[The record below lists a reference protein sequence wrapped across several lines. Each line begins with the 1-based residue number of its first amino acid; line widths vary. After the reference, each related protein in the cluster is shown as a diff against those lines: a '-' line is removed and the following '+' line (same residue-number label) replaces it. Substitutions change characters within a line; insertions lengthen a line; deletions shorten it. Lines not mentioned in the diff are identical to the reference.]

1 MSTRTRHKAEE
12 GELSDSCGGASLDAA
27 RVSRCYSDE
36 TALGQDQR
44 RAFERDRDR
53 ILYSSAFHRLAG
65 ITQIVRAGE
74 LDIFHTRQQHTYK
87 VAQIGRRLAEH
98 RIREQEAE
106 ATLHGLDAE
115 VVEAACLA
123 HDLGHPPF
131 GHAAETELDRIV
143 RDPKVV
149 GGNDEDAADDGYEG
163 NAQTFRILTKLAV
176 RYSKDNPGLDLTR
189 ATLAAT
195 LKYPWLR
202 DLDHDKK
209 KSKWSAYVSEERAFS
224 WTREHC
230 TGDFKT
236 AEAELMDWADDIAYS
251 VHDLEDFHRVG
262 IIPWSEVVSREA
274 SDGIVQGALAAWKKD
289 PGHPADATRRL
300 SAALERVTRKL
311 VLFPSVTK
319 EAYNGA
325 REQRRQLRNFTS
337 QLIGNYVRAI
347 TLTKDRGGPTVSILP
362 DAADEVRVLKHFAR
376 HYVIGL
382 PALHAQQYGQKK
394 IVRDLFKIFLDE
406 GKCGNLKLFPARLR
420 YIWEDNHEDKPAR
433 LAADCVASLTENE
446 AYQLH
451 GRFTGSESGLV
462 LDPIVR

>member
-1 MSTRTRHKAEE
+1 VTIGGMSP
-12 GELSDSCGGASLDAA
+12 LDTA

-36 TALGQDQR
+36 KAVGQDQR
-44 RAFERDRDR
+44 LPFERDRDR

-87 VAQIGRRLAEH
+87 VAQIGRRLAQD
-98 RIREQEAE
+98 RIRKQPEEA
-106 ATLHGLDAE
+106 ALHGLDTEA
-115 VVEAACLA
+115 VEAACLA

-143 RDPKVV
+143 RNPAHVGCDPL
-149 GGNDEDAADDGYEG
+149 DAAPDGYEG

-202 DLDHDKK
+202 DFSDNKK
-209 KSKWSAYVSEERAFS
+209 TSKWSAYASEAREFA
-224 WTREHC
+224 WAREHC
-230 TGDFKT
+230 HGDHKS

-262 IIPWSEVVSREA
+262 IIPWSEIVSPE
-274 SDGIVQGALAAWKKD
+274 SKDNIIQGALTGWKKD
-289 PGHPADATRRL
+289 PSYPADATRRL
-300 SAALERVTRKL
+300 TEALDRVTRKL

-319 EAYNGA
+319 EVYNGA

-347 TLTKDRGGPTVSILP
+347 TLTKDSLGPAVSITLE
-362 DAADEVRVLKHFAR
+362 AEDEVRLLKHFAR
-376 HYVIGL
+376 HYVISL
-382 PALHAQQYGQKK
+382 PALHAQQYGQKR
-394 IVRDLFKIFLDE
+394 IVRDLFKIFLEE
-406 GKCGNLKLFPARLR
+406 GKAGNFKLFPARLR
-420 YIWEDNHEDKPAR
+420 YIWEDNCEDKPAR

-451 GRFTGSESGLV
+451 RRLTGFESGLV

>member
-1 MSTRTRHKAEE
+1 MTAE
-12 GELSDSCGGASLDAA
+12 GVSSLDAA
-27 RVSRCYSDE
+27 RVKRCYSDE
-36 TALGQDQR
+36 KAAGQDQR
-44 RAFERDRDR
+44 LAFERDRDR

-65 ITQIVRAGE
+65 VTQIVRAGE

-87 VAQIGRRLAEH
+87 VAQIGRRLAQD
-98 RIREQEAE
+98 RIRKQPNEAE
-106 ATLHGLDAE
+106 LHGLDAE

-143 RDPKVV
+143 RDPKAV
-149 GGNDEDAADDGYEG
+149 GCDASSAAPDGYEG

-202 DLDHDKK
+202 DFNDEKK
-209 KSKWSAYVSEERAFS
+209 ASKWSAYASEAREFNWA
-224 WTREHC
+224 REHC
-230 TGDFKT
+230 HGDYKS

-262 IIPWSEVVSREA
+262 MIPWSEIVSPKS
-274 SDGIVQGALAAWKKD
+274 SDSIIQGALAGWKKD
-289 PGHPADATRRL
+289 PNHPADATRRL
-300 SAALERVTRKL
+300 TEALDRVTRKL
-311 VLFPSVTK
+311 VLFPSVTD
-319 EAYNGA
+319 EVYNGG

-347 TLTKDRGGPTVSILP
+347 TLTQDGAGPTVSIKP
-362 DAADEVRVLKHFAR
+362 EAADEVRLLKHFAR
-376 HYVIGL
+376 HYVINL

-394 IVRDLFKIFLDE
+394 IIRDLFKIFLDE
-406 GKCGNLKLFPARLR
+406 GKAGNLKLFPTRMR
-420 YIWEDNHEDKPAR
+420 YIWEDNCDDKPAR

-446 AYQLH
+446 AYQFH
-451 GRFTGSESGLV
+451 GRLTGAESGLV

>member
-1 MSTRTRHKAEE
+1 VSVEEISPSDKARSDRCHIDDLKPST
-12 GELSDSCGGASLDAA
+12 
-27 RVSRCYSDE
+27 
-36 TALGQDQR
+36 DQR

-87 VAQIGRRLAEH
+87 VAQIGRRLAQY
-98 RIREQEAE
+98 RIDKQSSA
-106 ATLHGLDAE
+106 AKLHGLDPE

-131 GHAAETELDRIV
+131 GHAAETELDRLV
-143 RDPKVV
+143 TNPELC
-149 GGNDEDAADDGYEG
+149 GGSPEDAAADGYEG

-176 RYSKDNPGLDLTR
+176 RYGKESPGLDLTR

-202 DLDHDKK
+202 DLSDPKK
-209 KSKWSAYVSEERAFS
+209 KKKWSAYTSEKAAFE
-224 WTREHC
+224 WARTHC
-230 TGDFKT
+230 RGDYKT

-262 IIPWSEVVSREA
+262 IIPWSEIFSDKARDRIIEEVSKDWA
-274 SDGIVQGALAAWKKD
+274 KD
-289 PGHPADATRRL
+289 PSKPADALVRL
-300 SAALERVTRKL
+300 KRAMDRIKLRTVMFPKVTDE
-311 VLFPSVTK
+311 V
-319 EAYNGA
+319 YNGA

-337 QLIGNYVRAI
+337 TLIGGYVRAAKLAENLDGEAVI
-347 TLTKDRGGPTVSILP
+347 IDP
-362 DAADEVRVLKHFAR
+362 DAADEVRLLKYFAR
-376 HYVIGL
+376 QYVIGL
-382 PALHAQQYGQKK
+382 PALHAQQYGQKR
-394 IVRDLFKIFLDE
+394 IVRDLFSIFLSE
-406 GKCGNLKLFPARLR
+406 GKSSNFSLFPARLQ
-420 YIWEDNHEDKPAR
+420 YIWEDNYDDKPAR

-451 GRFTGSESGLV
+451 GRLMGTESGLV

>member
-1 MSTRTRHKAEE
+1 MSPFEAKRIE
-12 GELSDSCGGASLDAA
+12 
-27 RVSRCYSDE
+27 RCYSDE
-36 TALGQDQR
+36 TASGDDQR
-44 RAFERDRDR
+44 GPFERDRDR

-87 VAQIGRRLAEH
+87 VAQIGRRLAEY
-98 RIREQEAE
+98 RIREQSTEA
-106 ATLHGLDAE
+106 ARHGLHPE

-131 GHAAETELDRIV
+131 GHAAETELDLIV
-143 RDPKVV
+143 RDPTLA
-149 GGNDEDAADDGYEG
+149 GGASDDAASDGYEG
-163 NAQTFRILTKLAV
+163 NAQTFRILTNLAV
-176 RYSKDNPGLDLTR
+176 RYSKNEPGLDLTR

-202 DLDHDKK
+202 DTRTTEEGGDEKK
-209 KSKWSAYVSEERAFS
+209 RSKWSAYVSEERTFRWA
-224 WTREHC
+224 REHC
-230 TGDFKT
+230 YGDHKS

-262 IIPWSEVVSREA
+262 IIPWSEILSAEARESIIA
-274 SDGIVQGALAAWKKD
+274 GALKTWKKD
-289 PGHPADATRRL
+289 PNHPPTAQRRL
-300 SAALERVTRKL
+300 QQALDRVQRKM
-311 VLFPSVTK
+311 VMFPAVTK
-319 EAYNGA
+319 QVYNGA

-337 QLIGNYVRAI
+337 QLIGPYVRAI
-347 TLTKDRGGPTVSILP
+347 KLTGDTNGPAVSIDQ
-362 DAADEVRVLKHFAR
+362 DAADEVRLLKHFAR

-394 IVRDLFKIFLDE
+394 IIRDLFSIFLNE
-406 GKCGNLKLFPARLR
+406 GKKGDFKLFPARLR
-420 YIWEDNHEDKPAR
+420 YIWEDNHQDKPAR

-451 GRFTGSESGLV
+451 GRLTGSNSGLV

>member
-1 MSTRTRHKAEE
+1 VSGAEE
-12 GELSDSCGGASLDAA
+12 TPLEKA
-27 RVSRCYSDE
+27 RVGRCYIDDLS
-36 TALGQDQR
+36 TSNDQR

-87 VAQIGRRLAEH
+87 VAQIGRRLAEY
-98 RIREQEAE
+98 RLSQQPEA
-106 ATLHGLDAE
+106 AKLHGLDPE

-131 GHAAETELDRIV
+131 GHAAEYELDRLV
-143 RDPKVV
+143 REPTLC
-149 GGNDEDAADDGYEG
+149 GGSEDDAAADGYEG

-176 RYSKDNPGLDLTR
+176 RFGKDSPGLDLTR

-202 DLDHDKK
+202 DLSHEKK
-209 KSKWSAYVSEERAFS
+209 KKKWSAYTSERSAFE
-224 WTREHC
+224 WAREHC
-230 TGDFKT
+230 HGDYKT

-262 IIPWSEVVSREA
+262 IIPWSEIF
-274 SDGIVQGALAAWKKD
+274 SDKARDRIIDGAVKDWSKD
-289 PGHPADATRRL
+289 PSYPADGSLRLKRAMDRIKLRTRMFPK
-300 SAALERVTRKL
+300 VTDE
-311 VLFPSVTK
+311 V
-319 EAYNGA
+319 YNGA
-325 REQRRQLRNFTS
+325 RDQRRQLRNFTS
-337 QLIGNYVRAI
+337 ILIGGYVRAAK
-347 TLTKDRGGPTVSILP
+347 LTDTAGGQTVVIEKDAS
-362 DAADEVRVLKHFAR
+362 DEVRLLKYFAR

-382 PALHAQQYGQKK
+382 PALHAQQYGQKR
-394 IVRDLFKIFLDE
+394 IIRDLFSIFLAE
-406 GKCGNLKLFPARLR
+406 GKAGNFNLFPARLQ
-420 YIWEDNHEDKPAR
+420 YIWEDNSGDKPAR

-451 GRFTGSESGLV
+451 GRLMGTESGLV

>member
-1 MSTRTRHKAEE
+1 VSSAGDASRESAREDRCHSIPEP
-12 GELSDSCGGASLDAA
+12 GSLD
-27 RVSRCYSDE
+27 
-36 TALGQDQR
+36 QR
-44 RAFERDRDR
+44 TPFERDRDR
-53 ILYSSAFHRLAG
+53 VLYSSAFHRLAG

-87 VAQIGRRLAEH
+87 VAQIGRRLAQH
-98 RIREQEAE
+98 RVREQPREVA
-106 ATLHGLDAE
+106 LHGVDPE

-131 GHAAETELDRIV
+131 GHAAEKELDRIV
-143 RDPKVV
+143 CDPSCCGAKK
-149 GGNDEDAADDGYEG
+149 EDGSPDGYEG

-176 RYSKDNPGLDLTR
+176 RFSKDSPGLDLTR

-202 DLDHDKK
+202 DTSNPNRKK
-209 KSKWSAYVSEERAFS
+209 KWSAYDSEEKQFLWA
-224 WTREHC
+224 REHIS
-230 TGDFKT
+230 GEYKS

-262 IIPWSEVVSREA
+262 IIPWAEIVGEKWQDRVVN
-274 SDGIVQGALAAWKKD
+274 GAVEAWKSD
-289 PGHPADATRRL
+289 PSMPANAQARMK
-300 SAALERVTRKL
+300 AALERIRTKLIIFPAVTDE
-311 VLFPSVTK
+311 T
-319 EAYNGA
+319 YCGG

-337 QLIGNYVRAI
+337 TLIGHYVRAI
-347 TLTKDRGGPTVSILP
+347 KLSEHPNGPTVTIETH
-362 DAADEVRVLKHFAR
+362 AADEVRLLKYFAR

-382 PALHAQQYGQKK
+382 PALHAQQFGQKR
-394 IVRDLFKIFLDE
+394 IIRELFSIFLSE
-406 GKCGNLKLFPARLR
+406 GRSGNLKILPTRLR
-420 YIWEDNHEDKPAR
+420 YIWEDNHQDKPVR

-451 GRFTGSESGLV
+451 HRFTGMDSGLV

>member
-1 MSTRTRHKAEE
+1 MTV
-12 GELSDSCGGASLDAA
+12 GGRPSLDAA

-36 TALGQDQR
+36 AASGQDQR
-44 RAFERDRDR
+44 GAFERDRDR

-74 LDIFHTRQQHTYK
+74 LDVFHTRQQHTYK

-98 RIREQEAE
+98 RIREQPDEA
-106 ATLHGLDAE
+106 ALHGLDPE

-143 RDPKVV
+143 RDPSIV
-149 GGNDEDAADDGYEG
+149 GGCTDDAADDGYEG

-176 RYSKDNPGLDLTR
+176 RYSRDNPGLDLTR

-202 DLDHDKK
+202 DQADSKK
-209 KSKWSAYVSEERAFS
+209 KSKWSAYASEERDFLWA
-224 WTREHC
+224 REHC
-230 TGDFKT
+230 KGEFKT

-262 IIPWSEVVSREA
+262 MIPWSEIVSEEA
-274 SDGIVQGALAAWKKD
+274 RDGIVQGALESWKKD
-289 PGHPADATRRL
+289 PSYPADAPRRL
-300 SAALERVTRKL
+300 SEALGRVKRK
-311 VLFPSVTK
+311 VTIFPSVTR
-319 EAYNGA
+319 EVYDGS

-347 TLTKDRGGPTVSILP
+347 TLTKDADGPAVSIAP
-362 DAADEVRVLKHFAR
+362 DAADEVRLLKHFAR

-394 IVRDLFKIFLDE
+394 IVRDLFEIFLTE
-406 GKCGNLKLFPARLR
+406 GKRGNLNLFPARLR
-420 YIWEDNHEDKPAR
+420 YIWEDNQTEKGAR

-451 GRFTGSESGLV
+451 SRLTGSESGLI

>member
-1 MSTRTRHKAEE
+1 MSP
-12 GELSDSCGGASLDAA
+12 LDKA
-27 RVSRCYSDE
+27 RVSRCYSDQD
-36 TALGQDQR
+36 TSGQDQR
-44 RAFERDRDR
+44 QAFERDRDR

-87 VAQIGRRLAEH
+87 VAQIGRRLAQY
-98 RIREQEAE
+98 RIRTQPDEAK
-106 ATLHGLDAE
+106 LHGLDAE

-143 RDPKVV
+143 RDPTIV
-149 GGNDEDAADDGYEG
+149 GCETADAAADGYEG

-176 RYSKDNPGLDLTR
+176 RYSRDIPGLDLTR

-202 DLDHDKK
+202 DLNNDKK
-209 KSKWSAYVSEERAFS
+209 KSKWSSYASEEWQFNWA
-224 WTREHC
+224 REHC
-230 TGDFKT
+230 HGEYKS

-262 IIPWSEVVSREA
+262 VIAWNEIATSESKNNIIK
-274 SDGIVQGALAAWKKD
+274 GAVAGWEKD
-289 PGHPADATRRL
+289 PAHPTNTTERL
-300 SAALERVTRKL
+300 TKALERVTRKIF
-311 VLFPSVTK
+311 LFPSVA
-319 EAYNGA
+319 EEVYNGA
-325 REQRRQLRNFTS
+325 REQRRQLRNLTS
-337 QLIGNYVRAI
+337 QLIGNYVGAL
-347 TLTKDRGGPTVSILP
+347 TLTKDPSGATVSITP
-362 DAADEVRVLKHFAR
+362 DAADEVRLLKHFAR
-376 HYVIGL
+376 HYVISL

-394 IVRDLFKIFLDE
+394 IIRDLFKIFLEE
-406 GKCGNLKLFPARLR
+406 GKAGNLKLFPARLR
-420 YIWEDNHEDKPAR
+420 YIWEDNSEDQAAR

-446 AYQLH
+446 AYRLH
-451 GRFTGSESGLV
+451 GRLTGSESGLI

>member
-1 MSTRTRHKAEE
+1 MSP
-12 GELSDSCGGASLDAA
+12 LDVA

-36 TALGQDQR
+36 KAAGQDQR
-44 RAFERDRDR
+44 QAFERDRDR

-87 VAQIGRRLAEH
+87 VAQIGRRLAQY
-98 RIREQEAE
+98 RLRSQPDEAKV
-106 ATLHGLDAE
+106 HGLDVEA
-115 VVEAACLA
+115 VEAACLA

-143 RDPKVV
+143 RDPTIV
-149 GGNDEDAADDGYEG
+149 GCVPDDADADGYEG

-189 ATLAAT
+189 AALAAT

-202 DLDHDKK
+202 DLADNKK
-209 KSKWSAYVSEERAFS
+209 KSKWSAYRTEEREFRWA
-224 WTREHC
+224 RQHC
-230 TGDFKT
+230 HGDHKT

-262 IIPWSEVVSREA
+262 IIPWSEIVSPD
-274 SDGIVQGALAAWKKD
+274 SKDNIIQGALAGWKKD
-289 PGHPADATRRL
+289 PAYPADATRRL
-300 SAALERVTRKL
+300 TEALDRVTRKL
-311 VLFPSVTK
+311 ILFPSVTK
-319 EAYNGA
+319 EVYNGA

-347 TLTKDRGGPTVSILP
+347 SLTKDAGGPTVTITP
-362 DAADEVRVLKHFAR
+362 EAADEVRLLKHFAR
-376 HYVIGL
+376 HYVISL
-382 PALHAQQYGQKK
+382 PALHAQQYGQRK
-394 IVRDLFKIFLDE
+394 IVRKLFKIFLEE
-406 GKCGNLKLFPARLR
+406 GKVGNLKLFPARLR
-420 YIWEDNHEDKPAR
+420 YIWEDNHDDKPAR

-446 AYQLH
+446 AYQLY
-451 GRFTGSESGLV
+451 GRLTGAESGLV